1 MSAHLSFLDWIV
13 IIVYFSAVL
22 FVGFRATRRAKK
34 HLDEYLVAG
43 RSLTLPIF
51 VATLVSTWYGGILG
65 VGEFSYRYGIS
76 NWFIFGVPYY
86 FFAILFAIFLAPKV
100 NSARLHT
107 IPDKLLESYDRRTAL
122 MGSFLTLFIVTP
134 APYVLM
140 VGIIVEMISGWSLAV
155 SVIFTT
161 ILSVAYLYSGG
172 LHSDVRTNALEF
184 VLMYIGF
191 AIILPYC
198 YYGYGGFEFIRG
210 HVPPLHLTLTGGN
223 SWQYI
228 IAWFFIASWT
238 MIDPAFHQRCYAAK
252 NGNVARY
259 GILVS
264 VLFWLLFDFMT
275 STVGLYSRAILP
287 HLSQPAMSY
296 PALAEVLLP
305 PLIKGLFYVG
315 LLATIMSSLESLTF
329 ISAVTI
335 GKDIVYRTFFE
346 KKVSLD
352 KKDYLIR
359 KLSAL
364 GIIVTAILS
373 VALSLLIPSVIKI
386 WYTLGTIFVPGLII
400 PLVTSYFN
408 RLKVKS
414 NFAFLSMTSGWAT
427 SFLWLVVG
435 AVRGSLNSPQYMLN
449 IEPMYPGLVL
459 SLIFYIF
466 GLRLKFRINH
476 RTSL

>member
-1 MSAHLSFLDWIV
+1 MIAHLSIYDWLV
-13 IIVYFSAVL
+13 IIVYFSAVV
-22 FVGFRATRRAKK
+22 FVGFRASRRSKN
-34 HLDEYLVAG
+34 HIDEYLVAG

-86 FFAILFAIFLAPKV
+86 FFAIIFAVFLAPKV

-140 VGIIVEMISGWSLAV
+140 VGLIVEMISGWSLSV
-155 SVIFTT
+155 SIVFTT
-161 ILSVAYLYSGG
+161 ILSVVYLYSGG

-184 VLMYIGF
+184 VLMYTGF
-191 AIILPYC
+191 AVILPYC
-198 YYGYGGFEFIRG
+198 YSGYGGLDFIRS
-210 HVPPLHLTLTGGN
+210 HVPPGHLTLTGGN

-252 NGNVARY
+252 DGNVARY
-259 GILVS
+259 GIFVS
-264 VLFWLLFDFMT
+264 IIFWLLFDFMT
-275 STVGLYSRAILP
+275 STAGLYSRAILP
-287 HLSQPAMSY
+287 HLNQPAMSY

-305 PLIKGLFYVG
+305 PFVKGLFYVG

-346 KKVSLD
+346 KKAKSG
-352 KKDYLIR
+352 KNDYLIR
-359 KLSAL
+359 RLSAL
-364 GIIVTAILS
+364 GIIITALIS
-373 VALSLLIPSVIKI
+373 IALSLLIPSVIKI
-386 WYTLGTIFVPGLII
+386 WYTLGTIFIPGLII

-408 RLKVKS
+408 RLKVNS
-414 NFAFLSMTSGWAT
+414 NFAFLSMTSGWTT
-427 SFLWLVVG
+427 SFLWLAIGVI
-435 AVRGSLNSPQYMLN
+435 RGSLNSPQYILGV
-449 IEPMYPGLVL
+449 EPMYPGLFI
-459 SLIFYIF
+459 SLIFYLC
-466 GLRLKFRINH
+466 GLQMKFRKN
-476 RTSL
+476 R

>member
-1 MSAHLSFLDWIV
+1 MSARLSIYDWLV
-13 IIVYFSAVL
+13 IAIYFSAVVY
-22 FVGFRATRRAKK
+22 VGFRASRKAKS

-43 RSLTLPIF
+43 RSLTLPVF

-86 FFAILFAIFLAPKV
+86 FFAIIFAVFLAPKI

-140 VGIIVEMISGWSLAV
+140 VGLIVEMISGWNLFV

-161 ILSVAYLYSGG
+161 ILSVVYLYSGG

-191 AIILPYC
+191 AVILPYC
-198 YYGYGGFEFIRG
+198 YNGYGGLDFIRS
-210 HVPPLHLTLTGGN
+210 HVPPAHLTLTGGN

-238 MIDPAFHQRCYAAK
+238 MIDPAFHQRCYAAR
-252 NGNVARY
+252 NSNVARY

-264 VLFWLLFDFMT
+264 VIFWLLFDFMT

-287 HLSQPAMSY
+287 NLTQPAMSY

-305 PLIKGLFYVG
+305 PFVKGLFYVG

-335 GKDIVYRTFFE
+335 GKDIVYRVFFE
-346 KKVSLD
+346 QKITSLR
-352 KKDYLIR
+352 KDQLIR
-359 KLSAL
+359 RLSAL
-364 GIIVTAILS
+364 GIIITALIS
-373 VALSLLIPSVIKI
+373 IALSMLIPSVIKI
-386 WYTLGTIFVPGLII
+386 WYTLGTIFVPGLIV
-400 PLVTSYFN
+400 PLVTSYFS
-408 RLKVKS
+408 RLKVDS
-414 NFAFLSMTSGWAT
+414 NSAFLSMTSGWVT
-427 SFLWLVVG
+427 SFLWLAIG
-435 AVRGSLNSPQYMLN
+435 MFRGSLNSPQY
-449 IEPMYPGLVL
+449 IFSVEPMYPGL
-459 SLIFYIF
+459 LISFFFYGH
-466 GLRLKFRINH
+466 GLRLKIL
-476 RTSL
+476 TK